1 MTWRSAIF
9 GLIVVLTLPQMGF
22 GQDSEEPSEPP
33 IPPNHF
39 VPAVDIFAFDFL
51 LNRYGYHFLDRPTY
65 DVTAGSIRRNV
76 QSAWV
81 VDNDP
86 FDINQFLHPYQGAMY
101 HGFARSVGLGYW
113 ESMGFTFAGSV
124 LWELAGETT
133 VPSKNDQI
141 ASGIGGSFL
150 GEPLF
155 RLAELIVRRPNH
167 RFWRELSALVIS
179 PSTGFNRL
187 AYGDRFNGVDPGH
200 DPAVFTRVQF
210 GAMGTASI
218 RNSLTQPLTRNEA
231 VADFT
236 VEYGLP
242 GKPGYAY
249 HRPFDYFDLQFT
261 SSTGSRFESIFSRG
275 LLAGRSYGEGGD
287 RSRGVWGLYGSYDYV
302 APQIFRVS
310 SVALS
315 LGNTAQWTNAS
326 TSIQS
331 TVLAGV
337 GWRGRRIR
345 QPRLDRLSLWVDA
358 AGARQSAIHSR
369 RQSGRGSDIPRL
381 LREPLRLY
389 PGRIGEHRPRR
400 RVALIQD
407 HAPSCG
413 LGALHLVTP
422 RHIRERPAVR
432 RRPAIAWIGRTV
444 LHVSW
449 RHAFRRRGVL
459 IRRRTA
465 RGSTSAGA
473 PIGG

>member
-1 MTWRSAIF
+1 MIWRSAIF
-9 GLIVVLTLPQMGF
+9 GLIFLLSFPQMGV
-22 GQDSEEPSEPP
+22 GQDSEEHTEPAEPP
-33 IPPNHF
+33 IRPNHF
-39 VPAVDIFAFDFL
+39 VPAVDIVAFDFL
-51 LNRYGYHFLDRPTY
+51 LNRYGYRFLDRPTY
-65 DVTAGSIRRNV
+65 DVTSRSIKQNV

-101 HGFARSVGLGYW
+101 HGFARSAGLGYW
-113 ESMGFTFAGSV
+113 KAMGFTFAGSV

-155 RLAELIVRRPNH
+155 RLTQLILRRPDH

-187 AYGDRFNGVDPGH
+187 AYGNRFEGVDPRN

-210 GAMGTASI
+210 GVMGTASI

-231 VADFT
+231 AADFT

-242 GKPGYAY
+242 GKPGYSY

-261 SSTGSRFESIFSRG
+261 SSTGSRFENIFTRG
-275 LLAGRSYGEGGD
+275 LLAGRSYGEGGV

-315 LGNTAQWTNAS
+315 LGNTAQWKGPAS
-326 TSIQS
+326 TAIQS
-331 TVLAGV
+331 TVLAGIGYGASGGFV
-337 GWRGRRIR
+337 SPASTDYHYGLTPQVLGSVRFIPGDRVAVDLTVRDYYVSRYASTRGGSENIARA
-345 QPRLDRLSLWVDA
+345 DA
-358 AGARQSAIHSR
+358 LVSFKIAGHHAASVRYIWSR
-369 RQSGRGSDIPRL
+369 RTTYASAPPFNDVVQSRGS
-381 LREPLRLY
+381 
-389 PGRIGEHRPRR
+389 IGLFYTFLGGTRFGA
-400 RVALIQD
+400 VA
-407 HAPSCG
+407 
-413 LGALHLVTP
+413 
-422 RHIRERPAVR
+422 
-432 RRPAIAWIGRTV
+432 
-444 LHVSW
+444 
-449 RHAFRRRGVL
+449 F
-459 IRRRTA
+459 
-465 RGSTSAGA
+465 
-473 PIGG
+473 

>member
-51 LNRYGYHFLDRPTY
+51 LNRYGYRFLDRPTY

-101 HGFARSVGLGYW
+101 HGFARSAGLGYW

-315 LGNTAQWTNAS
+315 LGNTVQWKSAL
-326 TSIQS
+326 QS

-337 GWRGRRIR
+337 GYG
-345 QPRLDRLSLWVDA
+345 A
-358 AGARQSAIHSR
+358 AGGFVSPGSTDYHYGLTPQVLGSLRFIPGDRVAVDLTFRDYYVSRYASTRGGGSENIARADALLSFMITTHHAVSARYIWSR
-369 RQSGRGSDIPRL
+369 RTTSGSDPLFGDVVQSRGS
-381 LREPLRLY
+381 
-389 PGRIGEHRPRR
+389 IG
-400 RVALIQD
+400 LFYTF
-407 HAPSCG
+407 
-413 LGALHLVTP
+413 LGGT
-422 RHIRERPAVR
+422 RFGAVE
-432 RRPAIAWIGRTV
+432 
-444 LHVSW
+444 
-449 RHAFRRRGVL
+449 F
-459 IRRRTA
+459 
-465 RGSTSAGA
+465 
-473 PIGG
+473 

>member
-1 MTWRSAIF
+1 
-9 GLIVVLTLPQMGF
+9 MGF
-22 GQDSEEPSEPP
+22 GQDSEESTEPP
-33 IPPNHF
+33 ISPNHF
-39 VPAVDIFAFDFL
+39 VPAVDIVAFDFL
-51 LNRYGYHFLDRPTY
+51 LNRYGYRFLDRPTY

-101 HGFARSVGLGYW
+101 HGFARSAGLGYW
-113 ESMGFTFAGSV
+113 EAMGFTFAGSV
-124 LWELAGETT
+124 IWELAGETT

-187 AYGDRFNGVDPGH
+187 TYGDRFDGAEPSH

-210 GAMGTASI
+210 GMTGTASI

-242 GKPGYAY
+242 GKPGYEY

-261 SSTGSRFESIFSRG
+261 SSTGSRFENIFSRG

-315 LGNTAQWTNAS
+315 LGNTAQWKVGAS
-326 TSIQS
+326 TAIQS

-337 GWRGRRIR
+337 GYG
-345 QPRLDRLSLWVDA
+345 A
-358 AGARQSAIHSR
+358 AGGFVSPSSTDYHYGLTPQVLGSLRFIPWDRVAVDLTFRDYYVSRYASTRGGSENIARADALLSFKITRHHAASVRYIWSR
-369 RQSGRGSDIPRL
+369 RTTYGSDPLFGDVVQSRGSIGLFYTL
-381 LREPLRLY
+381 LGGTRF
-389 PGRIGEHRPRR
+389 
-400 RVALIQD
+400 
-407 HAPSCG
+407 
-413 LGALHLVTP
+413 GAV
-422 RHIRERPAVR
+422 E
-432 RRPAIAWIGRTV
+432 
-444 LHVSW
+444 
-449 RHAFRRRGVL
+449 F
-459 IRRRTA
+459 
-465 RGSTSAGA
+465 
-473 PIGG
+473 

>member
-1 MTWRSAIF
+1 
-9 GLIVVLTLPQMGF
+9 MGF
-22 GQDSEEPSEPP
+22 GQDSEEPTEAP

-39 VPAVDIFAFDFL
+39 VPAVGIVAFDFL
-51 LNRYGYHFLDRPTY
+51 VNRYGYRFLDRPTY
-65 DVTAGSIRRNV
+65 DVTAESIRRNV
-76 QSAWV
+76 RSAWV

-101 HGFARSVGLGYW
+101 HGFARSAGLGYW

-187 AYGDRFNGVDPGH
+187 AYGDRFNGVDPSH

-315 LGNTAQWTNAS
+315 LGNTVQWKSAV
-326 TSIQS
+326 QS

-337 GWRGRRIR
+337 GYG
-345 QPRLDRLSLWVDA
+345 A
-358 AGARQSAIHSR
+358 AGGFVSPGSTDYHYGVTPQVLGSLRFIPGDRVAVDLTVRDYYVSRYASTRGGSENIARADALVSFKITTHHAASVRYIWSR
-369 RQSGRGSDIPRL
+369 RTTYGSDPLFGDVVQSRGS
-381 LREPLRLY
+381 
-389 PGRIGEHRPRR
+389 IG
-400 RVALIQD
+400 LFYTF
-407 HAPSCG
+407 
-413 LGALHLVTP
+413 LGGT
-422 RHIRERPAVR
+422 RFGAVE
-432 RRPAIAWIGRTV
+432 
-444 LHVSW
+444 
-449 RHAFRRRGVL
+449 F
-459 IRRRTA
+459 
-465 RGSTSAGA
+465 
-473 PIGG
+473 